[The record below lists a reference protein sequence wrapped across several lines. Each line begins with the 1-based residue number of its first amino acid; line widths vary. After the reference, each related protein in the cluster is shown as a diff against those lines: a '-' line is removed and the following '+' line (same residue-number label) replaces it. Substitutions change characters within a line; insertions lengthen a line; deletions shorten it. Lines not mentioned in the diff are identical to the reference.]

1 MAGVNRA
8 LLIGNLGTD
17 PETRTTQSN
26 AMVTNLRLATSESWR
41 DRNTGERQENTE
53 WHNVVLFGRLAE
65 IASEY
70 LRKGSKV
77 YIDGRIQT
85 RKWQDQEGRDRYTTE
100 IVAQNLQ
107 MLDSA
112 GSVHGDQPE
121 STGTGAPRE
130 TRSSSEHD
138 PNDIPF

>member
-1 MAGVNRA
+1 M
-8 LLIGNLGTD
+8 IGNLGTD

-26 AMVTNLRLATSESWR
+26 PMVTNLRLATSESWR
-41 DRNTGERQENTE
+41 DSNTGERQENTE
-53 WHNVVLFGRLAE
+53 WHDVVLFGRLAG
-65 IASEY
+65 IANEY

-107 MLDSA
+107 MLDTA
-112 GSVHGDQPE
+112 GGVQGDQPE
-121 STGTGAPRE
+121 SARTGATRE
-130 TRSSSEHD
+130 ARSLSEHD